1 MLKIFSTSAIAAAA
15 MLAAPAQ
22 ASNAVALNSDVM
34 VERTSTDANGRTVV
48 SLEEPARVVPG
59 DRLVFVIRYRNNGAQ
74 PASDFVITNPMPEA
88 VAYQASDDG
97 NARVS
102 VDGGRSW
109 GILAELSVT
118 NADGTVRAARP
129 EDVTHVRWAFAQPIQ
144 SGQAGRLMYRG
155 VVR

>member
-1 MLKIFSTSAIAAAA
+1 MMKYLAFLVISAVPVAP
-15 MLAAPAQ
+15 LAAQ

-34 VERTSTDANGRTVV
+34 VERTSTDANGRPVV
-48 SLEEPARVVPG
+48 TLEEPRTVVPG
-59 DRLVFVIRYRNNGAQ
+59 DRLVFVIRYRNNGVQ
-74 PASDFVITNPMPEA
+74 PASEFTITNPMPEA
-88 VAYQASDDG
+88 VAYQASDDS

-109 GILAELSVT
+109 GALADLSIT
-118 NADGTVRAARP
+118 NPDGTLRPARP
-129 EDVTHVRWAFAQPIQ
+129 EDVTHVRWVFAQPIQ